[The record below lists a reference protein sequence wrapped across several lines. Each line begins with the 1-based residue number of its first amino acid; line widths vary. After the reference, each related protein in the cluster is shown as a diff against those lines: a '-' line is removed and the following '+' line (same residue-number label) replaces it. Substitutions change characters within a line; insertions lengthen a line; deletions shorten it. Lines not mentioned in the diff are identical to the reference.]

1 MGTFG
6 GYPIA
11 GQTEHFLVTYAD
23 EADVDALGRAQ
34 AIVLTCESHLHDL
47 ES

>member
-23 EADVDALGRAQ
+23 EADLAGSTRN
-34 AIVLTCESHLHDL
+34 H
-47 ES
+47 